1 TTTAIRQDEN
11 HHWLLGLG
19 TPGVVLNL
27 LLLFSA
33 LVVLMNLER
42 TYRAAVGTMRW
53 RIKFM
58 VLGLGVIFAVQAYT
72 CSQFILFRTADL
84 SWPIVNSG
92 ALLVGGALIG
102 RSLLREGNFETDVF
116 PSHSVLQNSLTVWVA
131 GVYLLIVG
139 AVARLVSFLHGDA
152 SFTVKAVVVLLALVL
167 LTLV

>member
-58 VLGLGVIFAVQAYT
+58 VLGLGVVFAAQAYT
-72 CSQFILFRTADL
+72 TSQIMLYRAVDL
-84 SWPIVNSG
+84 TWPIVNSI
-92 ALLVGGALIG
+92 ALIVGGLLIV
-102 RSLLREGNFETDVF
+102 RSLFREGNFETDVF
-116 PSHSVLQNSLTVWVA
+116 PSHSVLQNSLTVLVA
-131 GVYLLIVG
+131 GIYLLLVG
-139 AVARLVSFLHGDA
+139 AV
-152 SFTVKAVVVLLALVL
+152 
-167 LTLV
+167 